1 MRLLVTAK
9 CNRCLGSATGK
20 SFDEASANIDHAVGL
35 TRSIPCGAN
44 YNFVV
49 EVKSDNKTYKKVE
62 AKSADKITLDE
73 VKTTQTK
80 KSKK

>member
-35 TRSIPCGAN
+35 TRSISCGDN
-44 YNFVV
+44 YNYVV

-62 AKSADKITLDE
+62 AKSGDKIIFGE
-73 VKTTQTK
+73 VKPTHTK
-80 KSKK
+80 KSK